1 MSLRLTWGLGVVV
14 CATTSRFVHIVI
26 FKKLVLSNLR
36 ITDYYLVKVNV
47 SQNKTKVM
55 KLRKQLLAKSGG
67 GMNGWDVSLDE
78 GKSN

>member
-1 MSLRLTWGLGVVV
+1 MV

-36 ITDYYLVKVNV
+36 ITDHYLVKANV
-47 SQNKTKVM
+47 SEHKIKVM
-55 KLRKQLLAKSGG
+55 KLRKQLLAKSARGRG
-67 GMNGWDVSLDE
+67 VNGCEVSLGE